1 MLGMADLDQLL
12 LRKMDQSSGKKLVP
26 MVKELASTVI
36 LIMMARPSLSDT
48 QQERMDSESLKVIM
62 FQKEPMD

>member
-12 LRKMDQSSGKKLVP
+12 LRKMGQSSGKKLVP
-26 MVKELASTVI
+26 MAKELASTVI
-36 LIMMARPSLSDT
+36 LIMMARPLLSDT

>member
-12 LRKMDQSSGKKLVP
+12 LRKMGQSSGKKLLP

-36 LIMMARPSLSDT
+36 LIMMARPLLSDT